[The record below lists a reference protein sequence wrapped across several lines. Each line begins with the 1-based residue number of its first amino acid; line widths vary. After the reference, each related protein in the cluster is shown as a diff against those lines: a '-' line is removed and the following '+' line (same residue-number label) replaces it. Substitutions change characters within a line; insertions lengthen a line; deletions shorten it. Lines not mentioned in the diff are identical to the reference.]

1 MKRKNKKNIIDKKP
15 LNSKKKLKKK
25 IEKELKNQS
34 IRNFS
39 TYWKI
44 EKRNWKIV
52 NKLSIKNL

>member
-39 TYWKI
+39 TY
-44 EKRNWKIV
+44 
-52 NKLSIKNL
+52 